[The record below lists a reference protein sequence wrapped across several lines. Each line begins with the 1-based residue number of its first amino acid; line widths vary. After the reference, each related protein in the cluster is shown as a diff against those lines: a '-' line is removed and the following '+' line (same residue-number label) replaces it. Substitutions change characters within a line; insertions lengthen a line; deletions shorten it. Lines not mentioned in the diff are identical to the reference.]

1 MADSRP
7 LLERLLQAPD
17 LATIVP
23 QLQPTVLHR
32 VIEHCGLEDC
42 AALVAL
48 ATPEQLTRVL
58 DVDVWRA
65 PAPGIDEAFDADR
78 FGLWIAVLMQSG
90 AAVAAEK
97 LLGLDIELV
106 TAGFARHARVFDI
119 AAVSSFTTLEGELR
133 PNRRSTGAFAEI
145 GGYLIEARR
154 TSAWEA
160 TIELL
165 AFLAVEHPESFHRLM
180 RGCVRLS
187 SDRPEPNGFHALLHD
202 DEQDMFDLTIER
214 EARRE
219 EQGYVSPAQAQA
231 FLRAGRAIRLDAD
244 PPLRNPIADAYFRGL
259 APLGDAAGET
269 TEVFAIL
276 RDAGVISP
284 PPRALLGPAEGR
296 RSRLASIEA
305 HLASR
310 PQGAGE
316 LAYLV
321 NVMMAGCSIQDRP
334 FTAQEASDA
343 AVAICNLGLENW
355 PARWPAADLIDA
367 FQVGWA
373 VLYRDV
379 CVYAAESLAAILRD
393 IRCTDREIQLR
404 LDGLRFELIRAI
416 RDGEPWR
423 VRNDLDVIITLDT
436 VSWAAL
442 LGLIDECPVLHAALV
457 ASRRS
462 VLRVD
467 PKEFSF
473 ISENVDIARVR
484 SFLGELPSILASG

>member
-7 LLERLLQAPD
+7 LLERLLQTPD
-17 LATIVP
+17 LAKIVP
-23 QLQPTVLHR
+23 QLQPAVLHR

-42 AALVAL
+42 VEIVAL
-48 ATPEQLTRVL
+48 ATPEQLIRVL

-90 AAVAAEK
+90 AAVTADK
-97 LLGLDIELV
+97 VMGLDIELV

-119 AAVSSFTTLEGELR
+119 GTVSSFTTLEGELR
-133 PNRRSTGAFAEI
+133 SSRISPGAFAEI

-154 TSAWEA
+154 TSAWDA
-160 TIELL
+160 TIDLL
-165 AFLAVEHPESFHRLM
+165 AFLAAEYPEYFHRLM

-187 SDRPEPNGFHALLHD
+187 SDRPEENGFHALLHD

-231 FLRAGRAIRLDAD
+231 FLRAGRAVRLDEN
-244 PPLRNPIADAYFRGL
+244 PPPRSPIAEAYFRGIVP
-259 APLGDAAGET
+259 ADGAGSDGNA
-269 TEVFAIL
+269 VIAIL
-276 RDAGVISP
+276 REAGVISP
-284 PPRALLGPAEGR
+284 QPRALLGPAEGH

-310 PQGAGE
+310 PQSAEE
-316 LAYLV
+316 LAFLV
-321 NVMMAGCSIQDRP
+321 NVMMAGCSIQERP

-343 AVAICNLGLENW
+343 AVATCNLGLENW
-355 PARWPAADLIDA
+355 PAYWPAADLTGA

-379 CVYAAESLAAILRD
+379 CMYAAESLAAILRD

-404 LDGLRFELIRAI
+404 LDGLRYELIRAI
-416 RDGEPWR
+416 REGEPWR

-436 VSWAAL
+436 LSWAAL
-442 LGLIDECPVLHAALV
+442 LGLIDECPVLHAALG

-484 SFLGELPSILASG
+484 SFLGELPSILASA